1 MGGEDAELDNLRLCE
16 YHRSMKE
23 LLKKLR
29 GIDTGMLC
37 IPAMMLLGYIFIHML
52 FGGTLLSYNCW
63 DSYSLQAM
71 SWLSGR
77 LDMGKNYEWLELAV
91 YNGKYYLSFPPLP
104 SVVMLPFVLLFGE
117 KTPSNL
123 VSALYGIFT
132 AMIAY
137 KILKK
142 AGMKRGGAVFFAIAY
157 VWGSNMLWLSTS
169 GGVWFLAQGLNMLL
183 LTACVYFAQ
192 QKMRVAAYAMAALA
206 VGCRPFSVCM
216 FLPLMAYFYMVDK
229 YRPRADRIRGQI
241 RPLIIPA
248 FIALCYMLYN
258 YVRFG
263 NVLEFGHNYLPE
275 FTESEKGQFS
285 LSYIL
290 PNLYNLLLR
299 PVTLRADLTLE
310 YPLFD
315 GFMFY
320 IANPMFLIW
329 FAAVVKDVRQK
340 KLDAVRLCI
349 VIAVLIELLL
359 LCAHKTLGGWQFGA
373 RYTVDML
380 PMALMYLLLKK
391 DEPGGISAFIMA
403 AGMMFN
409 LYGALA
415 MTMLH

>member
-1 MGGEDAELDNLRLCE
+1 
-16 YHRSMKE
+16 MKE

-29 GIDTGMLC
+29 GIDAGMLC
-37 IPAMMLLGYIFIHML
+37 IPALMLLGYIFIHML

-117 KTPSNL
+117 RTPSNL

-132 AMIAY
+132 AMIAC

-216 FLPLMAYFYMVDK
+216 FLPLMAYFYMADK
-229 YRPRADRIRGQI
+229 DRPMADRIRGQI
-241 RPLIIPA
+241 RSLIIPA

-329 FAAVVKDVRQK
+329 FAAVVKDVLQK

-349 VIAVLIELLL
+349 VIAILEELLL

>member
-1 MGGEDAELDNLRLCE
+1 
-16 YHRSMKE
+16 MKE

-37 IPAMMLLGYIFIHML
+37 IPALMLLGYIFIHML

-91 YNGKYYLSFPPLP
+91 YNGNYYLSFPPLP

-117 KTPSNL
+117 RTPSNL

-216 FLPLMAYFYMVDK
+216 FLPLMAYFYTADK
-229 YRPRADRIRGQI
+229 DRPMADRIGGQI
-241 RPLIIPA
+241 RSLIIPA

-349 VIAVLIELLL
+349 VIAILAELLL

-380 PMALMYLLLKK
+380 PMALMYMLLKK

>member
-1 MGGEDAELDNLRLCE
+1 
-16 YHRSMKE
+16 MKE

-29 GIDTGMLC
+29 GIDAGMLC
-37 IPAMMLLGYIFIHML
+37 IPALMLLGYIFIHML

-117 KTPSNL
+117 RTPSNL

-216 FLPLMAYFYMVDK
+216 FLPLMAYFYTADK
-229 YRPRADRIRGQI
+229 DRPRADRIGGQI
-241 RPLIIPA
+241 RSLIIPA

-329 FAAVVKDVRQK
+329 FAAVVKDVLQK
-340 KLDAVRLCI
+340 RLDAVRLCI
-349 VIAVLIELLL
+349 VIAVLAELLL

>member
-216 FLPLMAYFYMVDK
+216 FLPLMAYFYTADK
-229 YRPRADRIRGQI
+229 DRPMADRIGGQI
-241 RPLIIPA
+241 RSLIIPA
-248 FIALCYMLYN
+248 FIAVCYMLYN

-299 PVTLRADLTLE
+299 PVTLRGDLTLE

-349 VIAVLIELLL
+349 VIAVLAELLL

-403 AGMMFN
+403 VGMMYN

>member
-1 MGGEDAELDNLRLCE
+1 
-16 YHRSMKE
+16 MKE

-37 IPAMMLLGYIFIHML
+37 IPALMLLGYIFIHML

-216 FLPLMAYFYMVDK
+216 FLPLMAYFYTADK
-229 YRPRADRIRGQI
+229 DRPMADRIGGQI
-241 RPLIIPA
+241 RSLIIPV

-329 FAAVVKDVRQK
+329 FAAVVKDVLQK
-340 KLDAVRLCI
+340 RLDAVRLCI
-349 VIAVLIELLL
+349 VIAILAELLL

>member
-1 MGGEDAELDNLRLCE
+1 
-16 YHRSMKE
+16 MKE

-37 IPAMMLLGYIFIHML
+37 IPALMLLGYIFIHML

-104 SVVMLPFVLLFGE
+104 SIVMLPFVLLFGE

-216 FLPLMAYFYMVDK
+216 FLPLMAYFYMADK
-229 YRPRADRIRGQI
+229 DRPMADRIRGQI
-241 RPLIIPA
+241 RSLIIPA

-285 LSYIL
+285 LSYIF

-329 FAAVVKDVRQK
+329 FAAVVKDVLQK

-349 VIAVLIELLL
+349 VIAILAELLL

>member
-1 MGGEDAELDNLRLCE
+1 
-16 YHRSMKE
+16 MKE

-37 IPAMMLLGYIFIHML
+37 IPALMLLGYIFIHML

-216 FLPLMAYFYMVDK
+216 FLPLMAYFYTADK
-229 YRPRADRIRGQI
+229 DRPMADRIGGQI
-241 RPLIIPA
+241 RSLIIPV

-329 FAAVVKDVRQK
+329 FAAVVKDVLQK
-340 KLDAVRLCI
+340 RLDAVRLCI
-349 VIAVLIELLL
+349 VIAVLAELLL

>member
-1 MGGEDAELDNLRLCE
+1 
-16 YHRSMKE
+16 MKE

-29 GIDTGMLC
+29 GIDIGMLC
-37 IPAMMLLGYIFIHML
+37 IPALMLLGYIFIHML

-216 FLPLMAYFYMVDK
+216 FLPLMAYFYTADK
-229 YRPRADRIRGQI
+229 DRPMADRIGGQI
-241 RPLIIPA
+241 RSLIIPA

>member
-1 MGGEDAELDNLRLCE
+1 
-16 YHRSMKE
+16 MKE

-29 GIDTGMLC
+29 GIDIGMLC
-37 IPAMMLLGYIFIHML
+37 IPALMLLGYIFIHML

-216 FLPLMAYFYMVDK
+216 FLPLMAYFYMADK
-229 YRPRADRIRGQI
+229 DRPMADRIRGQI
-241 RPLIIPA
+241 RSLIIPV

-258 YVRFG
+258 YVRFD

-380 PMALMYLLLKK
+380 PMALMYMLLKK

>member
-216 FLPLMAYFYMVDK
+216 FLPLMAYFYMADK
-229 YRPRADRIRGQI
+229 DRPMADRIRGQI
-241 RPLIIPA
+241 RSLIIPA

>member
-37 IPAMMLLGYIFIHML
+37 IPALMLLGYIFIHML

-216 FLPLMAYFYMVDK
+216 FLPLMAYFYTADK
-229 YRPRADRIRGQI
+229 DRPMADRIGGQI
-241 RPLIIPA
+241 RSLIIPV

>member
-29 GIDTGMLC
+29 GIDIGMLC
-37 IPAMMLLGYIFIHML
+37 IPALMLLGYIFIHML

-117 KTPSNL
+117 RTPSNL

-216 FLPLMAYFYMVDK
+216 FLPLMAYFYTADK
-229 YRPRADRIRGQI
+229 DRPMADRIGGQI
-241 RPLIIPA
+241 RSLIIPV

-340 KLDAVRLCI
+340 RLDAVRLCI
-349 VIAVLIELLL
+349 VIAILAELLL

>member
-29 GIDTGMLC
+29 GIDIGMLC
-37 IPAMMLLGYIFIHML
+37 IPALMLLGYIFIHML

-229 YRPRADRIRGQI
+229 DRPRADRIRGQI
-241 RPLIIPA
+241 RSLIIPA

-329 FAAVVKDVRQK
+329 FAAVVKDVLQK
-340 KLDAVRLCI
+340 RLDAVRLCI
-349 VIAVLIELLL
+349 VIAVLAELLL

>member
-1 MGGEDAELDNLRLCE
+1 
-16 YHRSMKE
+16 MKE

-37 IPAMMLLGYIFIHML
+37 IPALMLLGYMFMHML

-142 AGMKRGGAVFFAIAY
+142 ADMKRGGAVFFAIAY

-192 QKMRVAAYAMAALA
+192 QKMQMAAYAMVALA

-229 YRPRADRIRGQI
+229 DRPRADRIRGQI
-241 RPLIIPA
+241 RSLIIPA

-391 DEPGGISAFIMA
+391 DEPGGILAFIMA

>member
-1 MGGEDAELDNLRLCE
+1 
-16 YHRSMKE
+16 MKE

-37 IPAMMLLGYIFIHML
+37 IPALMLLGYIFIHML

-157 VWGSNMLWLSTS
+157 VWGSNMLWLRTS

-183 LTACVYFAQ
+183 LTACVYFEQ
-192 QKMRVAAYAMAALA
+192 QKMQMAAYAMAALA

-216 FLPLMAYFYMVDK
+216 FLPLMAYFYTADK
-229 YRPRADRIRGQI
+229 DRPRADRIRGQI
-241 RPLIIPA
+241 RSLIIPA

>member
-1 MGGEDAELDNLRLCE
+1 
-16 YHRSMKE
+16 MKE

-29 GIDTGMLC
+29 GIDAGMLC
-37 IPAMMLLGYIFIHML
+37 IPALMLLGYIFIHML

-117 KTPSNL
+117 RTPSNL

-206 VGCRPFSVCM
+206 VGCRPFSVYM
-216 FLPLMAYFYMVDK
+216 FLPLMAYFYMADK
-229 YRPRADRIRGQI
+229 DRPMADRIRGQI
-241 RPLIIPA
+241 RSLIIPA

-329 FAAVVKDVRQK
+329 FAAVVKDVLQK
-340 KLDAVRLCI
+340 KLDVVRLCI
-349 VIAVLIELLL
+349 VIAILAELLL

>member
-1 MGGEDAELDNLRLCE
+1 
-16 YHRSMKE
+16 MKE

-37 IPAMMLLGYIFIHML
+37 IPALMLLGYIFIHML

-117 KTPSNL
+117 RTPSNL

-216 FLPLMAYFYMVDK
+216 FLPLMAYFYMADK
-229 YRPRADRIRGQI
+229 DRPRADRIRGQI
-241 RPLIIPA
+241 RSLIIPA

-329 FAAVVKDVRQK
+329 FAAVVKDVLQK

-349 VIAVLIELLL
+349 VIAILAELLL

>member
-37 IPAMMLLGYIFIHML
+37 IPALMLLGYIFIHML

-117 KTPSNL
+117 RTPSNL

-216 FLPLMAYFYMVDK
+216 FLPLMAYFYTADK
-229 YRPRADRIRGQI
+229 DRPMADRIGGQI
-241 RPLIIPA
+241 RSLIIPV

-329 FAAVVKDVRQK
+329 FAAVVKDVLQK

-349 VIAVLIELLL
+349 VIAILAELLL

>member
-1 MGGEDAELDNLRLCE
+1 
-16 YHRSMKE
+16 MKE

-37 IPAMMLLGYIFIHML
+37 IPALMLLGYIFIHML

-216 FLPLMAYFYMVDK
+216 FLPLMAYFYTADK
-229 YRPRADRIRGQI
+229 DRPMADRIGGQI
-241 RPLIIPA
+241 RSLIIPV

-329 FAAVVKDVRQK
+329 FAAVVKDVLQK
-340 KLDAVRLCI
+340 RLDAVRLCI

>member
-1 MGGEDAELDNLRLCE
+1 
-16 YHRSMKE
+16 MKNC
-23 LLKKLR
+23 LKNSE
-29 GIDTGMLC
+29 GIDAVLLC
-37 IPAMMLLGYIFIHML
+37 IRLYAAGYIFIHML
-52 FGGTLLSYNCW
+52 FGGTLLSITAGQLLPAGHVL
-63 DSYSLQAM
+63 DF
-71 SWLSGR
+71 GR

-229 YRPRADRIRGQI
+229 DRPRADRIRGQI

-290 PNLYNLLLR
+290 SNLYNLLLR

-349 VIAVLIELLL
+349 VIAVLAELLL

-391 DEPGGISAFIMA
+391 DEPGGISAFVMA
-403 AGMMFN
+403 AKDTPPVCAGEN
-409 LYGALA
+409 SDSLLSSRLALA
-415 MTMLH
+415 

>member
-1 MGGEDAELDNLRLCE
+1 
-16 YHRSMKE
+16 MKE

-37 IPAMMLLGYIFIHML
+37 IPALMLLGYIFIHML

-216 FLPLMAYFYMVDK
+216 FLPLMAYFYTADK
-229 YRPRADRIRGQI
+229 DRPMADRIGGQI
-241 RPLIIPA
+241 RSLIIPA

-329 FAAVVKDVRQK
+329 FAAVVKDVLQK

-349 VIAVLIELLL
+349 VIAILAELLL

>member
-1 MGGEDAELDNLRLCE
+1 
-16 YHRSMKE
+16 MKE

-37 IPAMMLLGYIFIHML
+37 IPALMLLGYIFIHML

-192 QKMRVAAYAMAALA
+192 QKMQMAAYAMAALA

-216 FLPLMAYFYMVDK
+216 FLPLMAYFYMADK
-229 YRPRADRIRGQI
+229 DRPMADRIGGQI

-299 PVTLRADLTLE
+299 PVTLRGDLTLE

-329 FAAVVKDVRQK
+329 FAAVVKDVLQK

-349 VIAVLIELLL
+349 VIAILAELLL

>member
-37 IPAMMLLGYIFIHML
+37 IPALMLLGYIFIHML

-216 FLPLMAYFYMVDK
+216 FLPLMAYFYMADK
-229 YRPRADRIRGQI
+229 DRPMADRIRGQI
-241 RPLIIPA
+241 RSLIIPA

-329 FAAVVKDVRQK
+329 FAAVVKDVLQK
-340 KLDAVRLCI
+340 RLDAVRLCI
-349 VIAVLIELLL
+349 VIAILAELLL

>member
-1 MGGEDAELDNLRLCE
+1 
-16 YHRSMKE
+16 MKE
-23 LLKKLR
+23 LLKKFR
-29 GIDTGMLC
+29 GIDIGMLC
-37 IPAMMLLGYIFIHML
+37 IPALMLLGYIFIHML

-216 FLPLMAYFYMVDK
+216 FLPLMAYFYTADK
-229 YRPRADRIRGQI
+229 DRPMADRIGGQI
-241 RPLIIPA
+241 RSLIIPV

>member
-1 MGGEDAELDNLRLCE
+1 
-16 YHRSMKE
+16 MKE

-29 GIDTGMLC
+29 GIDIGMLC
-37 IPAMMLLGYIFIHML
+37 IPALMLLGYIFIHML

-216 FLPLMAYFYMVDK
+216 FLPLMAYFYTADK
-229 YRPRADRIRGQI
+229 DRPMADRIGGQI
-241 RPLIIPA
+241 RSLIIPV

-329 FAAVVKDVRQK
+329 FAAVVKDVLQK

-349 VIAVLIELLL
+349 VIAILAELLL

>member
-37 IPAMMLLGYIFIHML
+37 IPALMLLGYIFIHML

-192 QKMRVAAYAMAALA
+192 QKMQMAAYAMAALA

-229 YRPRADRIRGQI
+229 DRPRADRIRGQI

-329 FAAVVKDVRQK
+329 FAAVVKDVLQK
-340 KLDAVRLCI
+340 RLDAVRLCI
-349 VIAVLIELLL
+349 VIAVLAELLL

>member
-1 MGGEDAELDNLRLCE
+1 
-16 YHRSMKE
+16 MKE

-37 IPAMMLLGYIFIHML
+37 IPALMLLGYIFIHML

-216 FLPLMAYFYMVDK
+216 FLPLMAYFYMADK
-229 YRPRADRIRGQI
+229 DRPMADRIRGQI
-241 RPLIIPA
+241 RSLIIPA

-285 LSYIL
+285 LSYIF

-329 FAAVVKDVRQK
+329 FAAVVKDVLQK

-349 VIAVLIELLL
+349 VIAVLAELLL

>member
-1 MGGEDAELDNLRLCE
+1 
-16 YHRSMKE
+16 MKE
-23 LLKKLR
+23 LLKKFR
-29 GIDTGMLC
+29 GIDIGMLC
-37 IPAMMLLGYIFIHML
+37 IPALMLLGYIFIHML

-216 FLPLMAYFYMVDK
+216 FLPLMAYFYTADK
-229 YRPRADRIRGQI
+229 DRPMADRIGGQI
-241 RPLIIPA
+241 RSLIIPA

>member
-1 MGGEDAELDNLRLCE
+1 
-16 YHRSMKE
+16 MKE

-37 IPAMMLLGYIFIHML
+37 IPALMLLGYIFIHML

-216 FLPLMAYFYMVDK
+216 FLPLMAYFYMADK
-229 YRPRADRIRGQI
+229 DRPMADRIRGQI
-241 RPLIIPA
+241 RSLIIPA

-329 FAAVVKDVRQK
+329 FAAVVKDVLQK
-340 KLDAVRLCI
+340 RLDAVRLCI

>member
-1 MGGEDAELDNLRLCE
+1 
-16 YHRSMKE
+16 MKE

-37 IPAMMLLGYIFIHML
+37 IPALMLLGYIFIHML

-216 FLPLMAYFYMVDK
+216 FLPLMAYFYTADK
-229 YRPRADRIRGQI
+229 DRPMADRIGGQI
-241 RPLIIPA
+241 RSLIIPA

-329 FAAVVKDVRQK
+329 FAAVVKDVLQK

>member
-23 LLKKLR
+23 LLKKFR
-29 GIDTGMLC
+29 GIDIGMLC
-37 IPAMMLLGYIFIHML
+37 IPALMLLGYIFIHML

-216 FLPLMAYFYMVDK
+216 FLPLMAYFYTADK
-229 YRPRADRIRGQI
+229 DRPMADRIGGQI
-241 RPLIIPA
+241 RSLIIPV

>member
-1 MGGEDAELDNLRLCE
+1 
-16 YHRSMKE
+16 MKE

-37 IPAMMLLGYIFIHML
+37 IPALMLLGYIFIHML

-117 KTPSNL
+117 RTPSNL

-216 FLPLMAYFYMVDK
+216 FLPLMAYFYMADK
-229 YRPRADRIRGQI
+229 DRPMADRIRGQI
-241 RPLIIPA
+241 RSLIIPA

-329 FAAVVKDVRQK
+329 FAAVVKDVLQK

>member
-1 MGGEDAELDNLRLCE
+1 
-16 YHRSMKE
+16 MKE

-37 IPAMMLLGYIFIHML
+37 IPALMLLGYIFIHML

-117 KTPSNL
+117 RTPSNL

-216 FLPLMAYFYMVDK
+216 FLPLMAYFYMADK
-229 YRPRADRIRGQI
+229 DRPMADRIRGQI
-241 RPLIIPA
+241 RSLIIPA
-248 FIALCYMLYN
+248 FIAVCYMLYN
-258 YVRFG
+258 YVRFD

-329 FAAVVKDVRQK
+329 FAAVVKDVLQK

-349 VIAVLIELLL
+349 VIAILAELLL

>member
-1 MGGEDAELDNLRLCE
+1 
-16 YHRSMKE
+16 MKE

-37 IPAMMLLGYIFIHML
+37 IPALMLLGYMFMHML

-216 FLPLMAYFYMVDK
+216 FLPLMAYFYMADK
-229 YRPRADRIRGQI
+229 DRPMADRIRGQI
-241 RPLIIPA
+241 RSLIIPA
-248 FIALCYMLYN
+248 FIAVCYMLYN
-258 YVRFG
+258 YVRFD

-329 FAAVVKDVRQK
+329 FAAVVKDVLQK

-349 VIAVLIELLL
+349 VIAILAELLL

>member
-23 LLKKLR
+23 LLKKFR
-29 GIDTGMLC
+29 GIDIGMLC
-37 IPAMMLLGYIFIHML
+37 IPALMLLGYIFIHML

-216 FLPLMAYFYMVDK
+216 FLPLMAYFYTADK
-229 YRPRADRIRGQI
+229 DRPMADRIGGQI
-241 RPLIIPA
+241 RSLIIPA

-329 FAAVVKDVRQK
+329 FAAVVKDVLQK

-349 VIAVLIELLL
+349 VIAILAELLL

>member
-1 MGGEDAELDNLRLCE
+1 
-16 YHRSMKE
+16 MKE

-37 IPAMMLLGYIFIHML
+37 IPALMLLGYIFIHML

-192 QKMRVAAYAMAALA
+192 QKMQMAAYAMAALA

-229 YRPRADRIRGQI
+229 DRPRADRIRGQI
-241 RPLIIPA
+241 RSLIIPA

>member
-37 IPAMMLLGYIFIHML
+37 IPALMLLGYIFIHML

-192 QKMRVAAYAMAALA
+192 QKMQMAAYAMAALA

-216 FLPLMAYFYMVDK
+216 FLPLMAYFYTADK
-229 YRPRADRIRGQI
+229 DRPRADRIRGQI
-241 RPLIIPA
+241 RSLIIPV